1 MLSGSP
7 LSADRSNASSARENL
22 AAGLASSRPILSG
35 SALAAAE
42 LLAGLLG
49 LRHERVVDQQHHALV
64 RVLLERR
71 GQQGV
76 ADNALVLLVG
86 RDDRGQRRRRRVEEM
101 VEDGA
106 ASPVMGAGPVEEAE
120 SAQQLGEGGDGQ
132 QGDDEQVENRLG
144 PVDRGFVARVEKIL
158 GEPCDEVAE
167 PRRHRDDDG
176 QAAHGDPAVAD
187 WRGDDGHRPGAPVAA
202 PLPASS
208 ARGAWV
214 RGIAGML
221 RCGSG
226 GPWACRYSIAEA
238 GQSVRGGEE

>member
-7 LSADRSNASSARENL
+7 LSADRSNVSSARENL
-22 AAGLASSRPILSG
+22 AAGSASSRPDLVRQRPG
-35 SALAAAE
+35 RLE
-42 LLAGLLG
+42 VLAGLLG

-64 RVLLERR
+64 RVLLQRR

-76 ADNALVLLVG
+76 ADDALVLLVG

-106 ASPVMGAGPVEEAE
+106 AGPVVGAGPVEEAE
-120 SAQQLGEGGDGQ
+120 PAQQLGEGGDGQ

-144 PVDRGFVARVEKIL
+144 PGDRGFAARVEEIL

-187 WRGDDGHRPGAPVAA
+187 WRGDDGHGPGAPVAA
-202 PLPASS
+202 PLPASPT
-208 ARGAWV
+208 RGAGV
-214 RGIAGML
+214 RGIAGRL
-221 RCGSG
+221 RCGSS
-226 GPWACRYSIAEA
+226 GPGACRYLIAEA
-238 GQSVRGGEE
+238 GQSMRAGEK